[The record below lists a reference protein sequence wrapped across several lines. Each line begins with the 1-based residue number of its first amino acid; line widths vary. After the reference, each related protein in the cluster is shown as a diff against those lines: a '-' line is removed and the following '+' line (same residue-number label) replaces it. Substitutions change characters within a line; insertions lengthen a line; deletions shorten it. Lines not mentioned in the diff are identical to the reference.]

1 LTAAAHARMILD
13 VWRQEDDALLARL
26 TDEVSFERLGHAQLG
41 KEAPVPWHAAGIC
54 AAIRRTPGGVEAL
67 DMARAGNVTTLLASL
82 DPARH
87 LDGSPELLHHLAL
100 HHARIANATHHDGDE
115 RLRSI
120 IAWLALARHER
131 YLRELGE
138 AVVGSALPR
147 ADLERTISD
156 VPMWPIDEL
165 GERARG
171 GARDVTLASRQAVAV
186 LRRVGEACRVA
197 GVSSELETRVTRR
210 AQSLLASAIEDAITP
225 LLTAIAETTAK
236 GEPSARAGA
245 NLLKRFFAVWQW
257 SGEDESVEIA
267 AVDEATP
274 LGWSHCRQSRWGDLG
289 ILIEPIWPLVDSLTR
304 RIEGDPT
311 KVAYAARC
319 AQMLVFKA
327 DTAHTDADILAIA
340 ERALRICPSHR
351 NTRLTIAHSLCEQA
365 LRLLPGARAPT
376 HQGCAT
382 AEAMITRADQLYPS
396 LARLPEAQKRLAE
409 GKKLLGIAS

>member
-1 LTAAAHARMILD
+1 MILI

-26 TDEVSFERLGHAQLG
+26 TDEAAFERLVHAQMG
-41 KEAPVPWHAAGIC
+41 NDAPVPWHAAGLC
-54 AAIRRTPGGVEAL
+54 AAIRRTPGGIEAL
-67 DMARAGNVTTLLASL
+67 DAARAGNIAVLVASL

-100 HHARIANATHHDGDE
+100 HHARLANAHHDPE
-115 RLRSI
+115 AFVRSM
-120 IAWLALARHER
+120 IAWLALARDES

-138 AVVGSALPR
+138 AVVGAALPR
-147 ADLERTISD
+147 ADLQNTLAE
-156 VPMWPIDEL
+156 VPLWPIEDL
-165 GERARG
+165 GEQARS
-171 GARDVTLASRQAVAV
+171 GARDLTHASRQAVSV
-186 LRRVGEACRVA
+186 LRRVAEVCRIA
-197 GVSSELETRVTRR
+197 RVSSDLETRVTRR

-225 LLTAIAETTAK
+225 VLTAIAETTAK
-236 GEPSARAGA
+236 GEPSAREGA
-245 NLLKRFFAVWQW
+245 VLLQRFLLVWQW

-289 ILIEPIWPLVDSLTR
+289 ILIEPIWPLVDSLAR
-304 RIEGDPT
+304 RIEADPT

-327 DTAHTDADILAIA
+327 DAARTDADTLGIA

-351 NTRLTIAHSLCEQA
+351 NARLTIAHSLCEQA
-365 LRLLPGARAPT
+365 LQNLPGVRAPT
-376 HQGCAT
+376 HQNCAK
-382 AEAMITRADQLYPS
+382 AEVMIKRAELLYPS

-409 GKKLLGIAS
+409 AKKLLGIAS

>member
-1 LTAAAHARMILD
+1 MILF

-26 TDEVSFERLGHAQLG
+26 TDEVAFERLVHAQMG
-41 KEAPVPWHAAGIC
+41 NDAPVPWHAAGLC
-54 AAIRRTPGGVEAL
+54 AVIRRAPGGIESIDA
-67 DMARAGNVTTLLASL
+67 ARAGNVAPLLASL

-100 HHARIANATHHDGDE
+100 HHARIANAHHDAE
-115 RLRSI
+115 AFVRSM
-120 IAWLALARHER
+120 IAWLALARDAR

-138 AVVGSALPR
+138 AVVGAALPR
-147 ADLERTISD
+147 ADLESTLAA
-156 VPMWPIDEL
+156 VPLWPIDDL
-165 GERARG
+165 GERARS
-171 GARDVTLASRQAVAV
+171 GARDLTFASKQAISV
-186 LRRVGEACRVA
+186 LRRAAEVCRIA

-210 AQSLLASAIEDAITP
+210 ANSLIASAIEDSITP

-236 GEPSARAGA
+236 GEPSAREGA
-245 NLLKRFFAVWQW
+245 ALMQRFVAVWQW

-274 LGWSHCRQSRWGDLG
+274 LGWNHCRQSRWGDLG

-304 RIEGDPT
+304 RIETDPT
-311 KVAYAARC
+311 RVAYAARC

-327 DTAHTDADILAIA
+327 DTVRTEAETMAIA

-351 NTRLTIAHSLCEQA
+351 NTRLTLAHSLCEQA

-376 HQGCAT
+376 HQSCAS
-382 AEAMITRADQLYPS
+382 ADAMIKRADSLYPS

-409 GKKLLGIAS
+409 AKKLLGIAS